1 MTSAE
6 IFSRM
11 TCVTLFWK
19 GKNLVGLESRGH
31 AESGCKGEDVVC
43 AAVSALV
50 QALLVGLRDVANVS
64 DIHCEMKKSVPL
76 IHVRWPEGKAPE
88 LDLLT
93 RTIAFSLREIASG
106 YAGYVSIA
114 EVQSS

>member
-1 MTSAE
+1 M
-6 IFSRM
+6 
-11 TCVTLFWK
+11 TLFWK

-31 AESGCKGEDVVC
+31 SDDESRKGEDVVC

-64 DIHCEMKKSVPL
+64 GVHCEMKKSVPL
-76 IHVRWPEGKAPE
+76 ISVRWPEEKAPE

-93 RTIAFSLREIASG
+93 RTVACSLKEIASG
-106 YAGYVSIA
+106 HAGYVSIA
-114 EVQSS
+114 EVQIS